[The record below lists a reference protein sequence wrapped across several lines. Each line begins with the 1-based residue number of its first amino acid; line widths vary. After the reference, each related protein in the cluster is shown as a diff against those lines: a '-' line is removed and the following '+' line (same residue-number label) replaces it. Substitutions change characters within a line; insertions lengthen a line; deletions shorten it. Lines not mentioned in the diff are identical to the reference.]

1 MSGSKGASVVSARG
15 VSRPEVIHPGTVV
28 VVAAALWPHPLT
40 SSYIAHTPPFTPLPV
55 HPTPVT
61 PSVCARACVATQGR
75 SAGLE

>member
-40 SSYIAHTPPFTPLPV
+40 TSYVAHTLPLTPLSVP
-55 HPTPVT
+55 PTPVT
-61 PSVCARACVATQGR
+61 PFVCARACVAT
-75 SAGLE
+75 AGPQW